1 MILTLCVRIRQTF
14 NFEID
19 KENHKMYKVKI
30 TTSADEAEAIKRQLP
45 NGSTTTSDG
54 KYQFFINEEVE
65 NPDFWVV
72 RNKNLL
78 KRETCNVDRKN
89 TILMFSD
96 PYSVEDYPK
105 NYCRQF
111 GMICSCQEN
120 TIHPNVKFMPPA
132 SPWWIGKKTKEGNN
146 KYSITYN
153 DLKDKPFPQKTK
165 FMSVITSDKIFTRG
179 HQDRIDFV
187 RQLKATFG
195 DKIDIYGRGFRT
207 FDDKWE
213 VLAPYK
219 YHIAIENTQ
228 TRYYWTEALSDCY
241 LTGTFPIYY
250 GCTNL
255 KDYFSDEAF
264 RAINIHHFP
273 TAEAVIKS
281 VDIQDLYEQPD
292 VQKALLEAKN
302 LVLDKYNIFSLITQC
317 CDTLNP
323 EAEKQLLTL
332 KPAHNLLSL
341 RNLYLNVISR
351 NWFKIRSAVRRA
363 RRPF

>member
-1 MILTLCVRIRQTF
+1 
-14 NFEID
+14 
-19 KENHKMYKVKI
+19 MYKVKI
-30 TTSADEAEAIKRQLP
+30 TTSADEAAAILRQLP
-45 NGSTTTSDG
+45 NGNTTTSDG
-54 KYQFFINEEVE
+54 KYQFFINTEIE
-65 NPDFWVV
+65 NPDFWIV
-72 RNKNLL
+72 RNKSLR
-78 KRETCNVDRKN
+78 KRETCNVARKN

-96 PYSVEDYPK
+96 PNSVDSYPK
-105 NYCRQF
+105 NYCKQF

-132 SPWWIGKKTKEGNN
+132 SPWWIGKKKKEG
-146 KYSITYN
+146 KTEYSITYD

-165 FMSVITSDKIFTRG
+165 FMSVITSNKVFTRG

-195 DKIDIYGRGFRT
+195 DQIDIFGRGFRN
-207 FDDKWE
+207 FNDKWE

-228 TRYYWTEALSDCY
+228 SRYYWTETLSDCY

-255 KDYFSDEAF
+255 KDYFPDDAF

-281 VDIQDLYEQPD
+281 VNIQDLYEQEEI
-292 VQKALLEAKN
+292 QKALYEAKN
-302 LVLDKYNIFSLITQC
+302 LVLDKYNIFSQIAQC
-317 CDTLNP
+317 CDTLDP
-323 EAEKQLLTL
+323 KAEKQSVTI
-332 KPAHNLLSL
+332 KPANNLLSL
-341 RNLYLNVISR
+341 RNLYLYIISR
-351 NWFKIRSAVRRA
+351 NWFKIRSMVKRSK
-363 RRPF
+363 RPF